1 MVSVP
6 EIRSG
11 RSAAVL
17 GGDVPGAVTGAA
29 PGMPPPAAVREA
41 RW

>member
-1 MVSVP
+1 MP

-17 GGDVPGAVTGAA
+17 GGDAPGAVTGAVRVRDV
-29 PGMPPPAAVREA
+29 PPRAAVREA

>member
-11 RSAAVL
+11 RSAAV
-17 GGDVPGAVTGAA
+17 GDVPGAVTGAA